1 MSHKIIILFSLL
13 FVLLIS
19 CESNKTSD
27 ETQFA
32 ESVEDIEVFQTV
44 YAEGICE
51 IQVPDYFVEMD
62 DVNEFAL
69 IQTGYIAEP
78 DAEDII
84 IDDEIYAI
92 VLVDYKNEI
101 EKVYGDSIQMSLLDF
116 NGLTIQ
122 NLDYI
127 LEDLTVGIEN
137 PIIQEQNG
145 LKNIHNEFYGRLG
158 EYLIYY
164 QTSIYETE
172 IGFYRVLTWCMQD
185 HLTKHKSE
193 MYKIT
198 SSFKEL

>member
-1 MSHKIIILFSLL
+1 MNQKIIVVLSLL
-13 FVLLIS
+13 LVVLASCGSSESDNQETNSELI
-19 CESNKTSD
+19 ENATP
-27 ETQFA
+27 
-32 ESVEDIEVFQTV
+32 FQTI

-51 IQVPDYFVEMD
+51 IKVPDYFVEMD

-69 IQTGYIAEP
+69 IQCGYIEEP
-78 DAEDII
+78 SEDNII
-84 IDDEIYAI
+84 IEDEVYAI
-92 VLVDYKNEI
+92 VLVDYKNDI
-101 EKVYGDSIQMSLLDF
+101 EKVYGDSVQMSLMDF
-116 NGLTIQ
+116 NELTIQ

-127 LEDLTVGIEN
+127 LEDLTVEVEN